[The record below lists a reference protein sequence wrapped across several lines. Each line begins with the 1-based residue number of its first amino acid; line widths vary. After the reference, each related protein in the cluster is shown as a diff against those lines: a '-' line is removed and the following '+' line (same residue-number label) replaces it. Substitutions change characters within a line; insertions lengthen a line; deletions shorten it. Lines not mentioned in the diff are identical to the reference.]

1 MGITFSLMEKL
12 RARNVLAGTRIRVLD
27 IGSSNLYQ
35 ADAAGIIAFVKSFP
49 QANTGPDLPAFAER
63 LAKGSGYGV
72 APGDCTVTTDNAPF
86 MRNTASTLP
95 TRSTTAIVALTLRA
109 CASATARAMMP
120 STSLRVN

>member
-49 QANTGPDLPAFAER
+49 QANTWRWSRFPQAAIDGRPSKFPYR
-63 LAKGSGYGV
+63 LRTITIDS
-72 APGDCTVTTDNAPF
+72 D
-86 MRNTASTLP
+86 
-95 TRSTTAIVALTLRA
+95 
-109 CASATARAMMP
+109 
-120 STSLRVN
+120 